1 MWLGKIMAMEDM
13 LSRARCQEKIE
24 ELVDDEEELNFFKTT
39 PTTVERDDEGTFS
52 TFNED
57 DYKGNWL
64 LIDRFLSTLM
74 ANLSWTKEEA

>member
-52 TFNED
+52 MFNEEKYEGD
-57 DYKGNWL
+57 
-64 LIDRFLSTLM
+64 
-74 ANLSWTKEEA
+74 